1 MRHTSVLAVL
11 LLLGAC
17 DRQGQ
22 AEAPTTGMPQPED
35 GLAAQVDPTPRA
47 APPSRVV
54 EAARPAPALEAPAPT
69 PEPETLIAL
78 SPEAPEHFPSPP
90 PGYGAIAP
98 SQGIPDASELTVHG
112 LAGYEVVAVY
122 DRPDTDAHSL
132 GYLRV
137 GTRMMVSPK
146 VEGRGCRKSWHQL
159 PQGGYACFGKGLVV
173 DSKREPRLGTPAT
186 PPDKDS
192 ALPYRYAYVKQWNS
206 PMYWRPPTAE
216 ERNAAAKKRA
226 QLERARKGDAE
237 PKPAAVAEAQAT
249 KAPTAEAPKK
259 DDGLAALPKPDG
271 STPKPTT
278 PTEVVA
284 KADPPPPAPVPE
296 PEIKLP
302 LNRETPWLE
311 RGFFLAIGEKVE
323 VDGIHYWKT
332 ARGGFVE
339 ASAAYV
345 YDTKGFEGRVL
356 PDGTGFPMG
365 FVMTS
370 KGAKRFE
377 FDTEGRLIPKE
388 TLPNKTFVD
397 LQEEV
402 EHGGKTY
409 MMTTDGSLIRKAVI
423 RLAEAQPMPEG
434 LEPYDRWV
442 DVSLDKQML
451 VAYQGPEPKFIT
463 LVSTGKK
470 GTKEESF
477 ETPTGQWRI
486 RSKHVSTTMD
496 GQSDTDGNYSIQD
509 VPWTMFFN
517 DSIALHG
524 AFWHEGFGRVRSH
537 GCVNLGPADAK
548 WLFDWTTPGVPEDWH
563 GVHAH
568 EGSPGTTIVVRR

>member
-1 MRHTSVLAVL
+1 MRHSSVLAVL

-22 AEAPTTGMPQPED
+22 ADAPTTGMNQPED
-35 GLAAQVDPTPRA
+35 GMGAAVDPAPKA
-47 APPSRVV
+47 APPSRIV
-54 EAARPAPALEAPAPT
+54 EAARPTPVAPPPAPAPA
-69 PEPETLIAL
+69 PRIAL

-98 SQGIPDASELTVHG
+98 SDGVPDESELTVHG

-146 VEGRGCRKSWHQL
+146 VAGRGCRKSWHQL

-173 DSKREPRLGTPAT
+173 DAKKEPRLGTPAT
-186 PPDKDS
+186 APDTDS

-216 ERNAAAKKRA
+216 ERKAAATKRA
-226 QLERARKGDAE
+226 QLERARKGEAAPE
-237 PKPAAVAEAQAT
+237 PVAEAPE
-249 KAPTAEAPKK
+249 PTAAQAPKK
-259 DDGLAALPKPDG
+259 DSLAALPKPDG
-271 STPKPTT
+271 TAPETKAP
-278 PTEVVA
+278 PAVVT
-284 KADPPPPAPVPE
+284 KVDPPPPPAE

-339 ASAAYV
+339 ASAAYL
-345 YDTKGFEGRVL
+345 YDTKGFTGSVL

-365 FVMTS
+365 FVMAS

-388 TLPNKTFVD
+388 TLANKTFVD

-402 EHGGKTY
+402 EHAGKAY

-423 RLAEAQPMPEG
+423 RFAEPQPMPEG
-434 LEPYDRWV
+434 LEPYDRWL
-442 DVSLDKQML
+442 DVSLDKQIL
-451 VAYQGPEPKFIT
+451 IAYQGPEPKFIT

-496 GQSDTDGNYSIQD
+496 GQSDSDGNYSIQD

-517 DSIALHG
+517 DGIALHG

-548 WLFDWTTPGVPEDWH
+548 WLFDWTTPAVPEGWH

-568 EGSPGTTIVVRR
+568 EGSPGSTVVVRR

>member
-22 AEAPTTGMPQPED
+22 ADAPTTGMPQPED
-35 GLAAQVDPTPRA
+35 GLAAGGDPGTT
-47 APPSRVV
+47 APPSRMVEAMRTAPVV
-54 EAARPAPALEAPAPT
+54 EPPPPPT
-69 PEPETLIAL
+69 PDPRIAL
-78 SPEAPEHFPSPP
+78 NPEAPEHFPSPP

-98 SQGIPDASELTVHG
+98 SDGVPDASDLTVHG

-122 DRPDTDAHSL
+122 DRPDTDAPSL

-146 VEGRGCRKSWHQL
+146 VAGRGCSKSWHQL

-186 PPDKDS
+186 APDKDS

-216 ERNAAAKKRA
+216 EREAAATKRA
-226 QLERARKGDAE
+226 ELERIRKGDPAPE
-237 PKPAAVAEAQAT
+237 PAAA
-249 KAPTAEAPKK
+249 APEPAAAPKT
-259 DDGLAALPKPDG
+259 DGLAALPKPDG
-271 STPKPTT
+271 TT
-278 PTEVVA
+278 PEPAPEVATKV
-284 KADPPPPAPVPE
+284 DPPPPPPE

-323 VDGIHYWKT
+323 VDGIQYWKT

-377 FDTEGRLIPKE
+377 FDTEGTLVAKE

-402 EHGGKTY
+402 EHGGQTY

-423 RLAEAQPMPEG
+423 RFAEARPMPEG
-434 LEPYDRWV
+434 LEPYDRWL
-442 DVSLDKQML
+442 DVSLDKQIL

-496 GQSDTDGNYSIQD
+496 GQSDSDGNYSIQD

-524 AFWHEGFGRVRSH
+524 AFWHDGFGRVRSH

-548 WLFDWTTPGVPEDWH
+548 WLFDWTTPGVPEGWH

-568 EGSPGTTIVVRR
+568 EGSPGTTVVVRR

>member
-11 LLLGAC
+11 LLLGGC
-17 DRQGQ
+17 DRHGQ

-35 GLAAQVDPTPRA
+35 GLGVQSETPTV
-47 APPSRVV
+47 APPSRVA
-54 EAARPAPALEAPAPT
+54 EAVHGEPVTPAVIAEPP
-69 PEPETLIAL
+69 PEPEPDPRIAL
-78 SPEAPEHFPSPP
+78 TPEAPEHLPSPP
-90 PGYGAIAP
+90 PDYGVIRPTDGVPA
-98 SQGIPDASELTVHG
+98 EELLTVHG
-112 LAGYEVVAVY
+112 LAGYEVVTVY
-122 DRPDTDAHSL
+122 DRPDTGAHSL

-137 GTRMMVSPK
+137 GQRLMVSPK
-146 VEGRGCRKSWHQL
+146 VPGKGCRGSWHQL
-159 PQGGYACFGKGLVV
+159 PQGGFACVGRGLVV
-173 DSKREPRLGTPAT
+173 DAKRAPRLHTPAT
-186 PPDKDS
+186 APDKDS
-192 ALPYRYAYVKQWNS
+192 ALPYRYAFVKQWNS
-206 PMYWRPPTAE
+206 PMYWRPPTAK
-216 ERNAAAKKRA
+216 EREAAAKKRA
-226 QLERARKGDAE
+226 ELERIRKGDVPA
-237 PKPAAVAEAQAT
+237 KPAPAPAPVEEAKPAT
-249 KAPTAEAPKK
+249 E
-259 DDGLAALPKPDG
+259 GLAALPSPDG
-271 STPKPTT
+271 KTPEPA
-278 PTEVVA
+278 VVA
-284 KADPPPPAPVPE
+284 KAEPVPAEPAPE
-296 PEIKLP
+296 PEPEVALP
-302 LNRETPWLE
+302 LNPQTPWLE

-323 VDGIHYWKT
+323 VDGIKYWKT

-356 PDGTGFPMG
+356 PDGTSFPMG

-370 KGAKRFE
+370 KGAKRYE
-377 FDTEGRLIPKE
+377 FDADGKLVATE

-402 EHGGKTY
+402 EHGGKAY
-409 MMTTDGSLIRKAVI
+409 MMTTDGGLIRKGVI
-423 RLAEAQPMPEG
+423 RFAEERPMPDG
-434 LEPYDRWV
+434 LEPYDRWI
-442 DVSLDKQML
+442 DVSLGKQML
-451 VAYQGPEPKFIT
+451 IAYQGGEPKFIT

-470 GTKEESF
+470 GSKEESF

-509 VPWTMFFN
+509 VPWTMYFN

-548 WLFDWTTPGVPEDWH
+548 WLFDWTTPGLPEGWH

-568 EGSPGTTIVVRR
+568 KGSPGTTVVVHE